1 LSRDNASIK
10 EYGYGRSH
18 ADTEYMSHE
27 LLNESGREEEA
38 NAEIDRTA
46 MADEERA
53 QEKLLPDFSRG
64 SFGQSI
70 IAIDFCPWCGT
81 QLPQIENGSS
91 GPTSFRNAGLTVG
104 RKHTWT
110 AVLFIAN
117 TFQ

>member
-1 LSRDNASIK
+1 
-10 EYGYGRSH
+10 
-18 ADTEYMSHE
+18 MSHE

-104 RKHTWT
+104 RKHTCR
-110 AVLFIAN
+110 VLNSTDGGEIQA
-117 TFQ
+117 